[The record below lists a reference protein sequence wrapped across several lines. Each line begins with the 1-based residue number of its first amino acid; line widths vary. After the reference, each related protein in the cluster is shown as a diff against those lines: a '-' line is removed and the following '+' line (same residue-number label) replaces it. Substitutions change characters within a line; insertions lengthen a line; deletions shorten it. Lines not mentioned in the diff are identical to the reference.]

1 MSTIPKIVLARLKAD
16 SAAAKAKHP
25 DADVLTAFAEQA
37 LTVRERAGVFEHLAL
52 CADCREVV
60 AMALPPAEDMAT
72 IMVEDRSSRF
82 VWPLLRWGFATVG
95 VLLIGW
101 FGVRLLQQSHSSNTV
116 ATFSEPRNSI
126 AAKRESLA
134 PPASAPADKTEK
146 AEKSTTAARPSELVA
161 SEPTTAMLAKTTPE
175 ADTASTDSNR
185 QHPATAG
192 GAAGSRLSGGPLASM
207 QQQQR
212 QQVTASGAAG
222 VAAAK
227 PVPSAVP
234 PGMVSETVT
243 VEAASPQIGAQA
255 GMQKVDAQHAD
266 AEDQVA
272 SLRDQPSPAQSQ
284 DEDSTVQL
292 SRAKPPQS
300 PSASASSQPVS
311 GGRLKAQAAPA
322 ANIPLDGRN
331 VSELAATTSV
341 ASAKWNI
348 SAGGGLQR
356 SFDQGGTW
364 QDVNVLAETIPPNQ
378 FASYDALS
386 QSAVT
391 DEISRI
397 KEKDAENEK
406 KTAKGKSS
414 PFTFRAVTAN
424 GADVWAAGS
433 RGILYHSSDGGNHW
447 TRIIPF
453 AGGTALTGDIVAVE
467 FPDPQ
472 HGRLTTSFAEVWTTS
487 NAGQSWQKQ

>member
-16 SAAAKAKHP
+16 SATANHP
-25 DADVLTAFAEQA
+25 DADVLTAFAEQS
-37 LTVRERAGVFEHLAL
+37 LTARERTGVFEHLAH

-60 AMALPPAEDMAT
+60 AMALPPAEETAAV
-72 IMVEDRSSRF
+72 MVEDRSSRF
-82 VWPLLRWGFATVG
+82 MWPLLRWGFATVG

-101 FGVRLLQQSHSSNTV
+101 FGVRLMQQSHSSNTV

-134 PPASAPADKTEK
+134 PPASAPADKTDK
-146 AEKSTTAARPSELVA
+146 AEKSTAAQPSELVP
-161 SEPTTAMLAKTTPE
+161 SEPTTATLAKTVPE
-175 ADTASTDSNR
+175 ANSASTDSNR
-185 QHPATAG
+185 PHHAAAG
-192 GAAGSRLSGGPLASM
+192 GAAGGRLSGGPLASL

-212 QQVTASGAAG
+212 QQVTVSGAAG
-222 VAAAK
+222 VGAGT

-243 VEAASPQIGAQA
+243 VEAASPQMGAQA

-266 AEDQVA
+266 AEDQIA
-272 SLRDQPSPAQSQ
+272 NLRDQPSPAQSQ

-292 SRAKPPQS
+292 SRAKPPQT
-300 PSASASSQPVS
+300 PSAGASSQPVS

-322 ANIPLDGRN
+322 ANIPLNGRN
-331 VSELAATTSV
+331 FSELAATTSV

-364 QDVNVLAETIPPNQ
+364 QDVDVLAAGAANELASHNA
-378 FASYDALS
+378 FAGTA
-386 QSAVT
+386 AT
-391 DEISRI
+391 EEISRS

-406 KTAKGKSS
+406 KTAKGKIS